1 MQIASGHW
9 LQLHRYITIAIQ
21 SILCLGFVL
30 FAFIP
35 VTAPFYEALGFLEV
49 ITAVSVSV
57 ALVHLVVGFILYKAI
72 VVKNEQIAAATLN
85 ALLVINGLLLIHSAG
100 TLLSPWVVVIFIAAA
115 IGGIVGPVIANLP
128 AIALTTYFLISII
141 EVGGDIPSISVS
153 NYLELIPLGLL
164 FMTGYGS
171 WLYWQRHYVDKEH
184 SELSK
189 LSGQL
194 KNRKQISEMLIQ
206 SITDGIIVTDTSGK
220 INIMNPAAA
229 AMTGW
234 SVEEALGIDVRT
246 IIKLQE
252 ENEKDIN
259 ANVDIFSQALTSQ
272 EPIEARLQLVSRD
285 ENILMSSI
293 ALSPI
298 TTPEDSEM
306 AGVIAVIRDISK
318 AHAEEKRRADFIS
331 TASHE
336 MRTPVAAIEGYLALA
351 LNEKVSKIDSNAR
364 SYLMKAHSS
373 SQHLGKLFQDLLTS
387 AKAEDGRLV
396 SHPTVLELG
405 EFTEKL
411 TDDLRFA
418 AEKKGLLVERI
429 LGSTG
434 TSNNNEAGGKTV
446 KPLYYVLADPDRLR
460 EVITNLFDNAVK
472 YTEKGKI
479 TIGLTGNSEV
489 AQLFIQDTGVG
500 IPEEDLPHMFQK
512 FYRVD
517 NSATRTIGGTGLG
530 LFISRKI
537 VELYKGRIWVESI
550 AGKGSTFYI
559 NLPRLS
565 SQQAIAEQKKS
576 SENKSQ

>member
-1 MQIASGHW
+1 MQIASGQW